1 MDPLLAELK
10 EMGVACGEL
19 RPVRSK
25 DGVTVVRVTDSQGK
39 RWVLK
44 HFEEP
49 GFRREIQRYRLLGEL
64 GVPTLRLMGATA
76 ASLLLED
83 LEESPALRLG
93 VPEDLEDPAVARLL
107 ARWYTRLHQAGRE
120 YLHRC
125 PDAALYNEAA
135 CLTPEALAL
144 VQERTGSGGLPIW
157 SRLKSALPAV
167 LSALKALSPTLVY
180 NDFYY
185 TNLAVARDGSSAL
198 MYDYNLMGRGYAY
211 GDVRNVCASLGPE
224 AGRAFLEEYGPV
236 DPWER
241 RVDQVVSP
249 LVTLIHACRRE
260 SFPAWARPS
269 LEEMES
275 SYPQVF
281 TRFLKDLEER
291 SC

>member
-19 RPVRSK
+19 RPIRSK
-25 DGVTVVRVTDSQGK
+25 DGVTVVQVTDSQGK

-120 YLHRC
+120 YLH
-125 PDAALYNEAA
+125 
-135 CLTPEALAL
+135 
-144 VQERTGSGGLPIW
+144 
-157 SRLKSALPAV
+157 
-167 LSALKALSPTLVY
+167 
-180 NDFYY
+180 
-185 TNLAVARDGSSAL
+185 
-198 MYDYNLMGRGYAY
+198 GRGPLQRGRLPDPGGPGPGSRADRLR
-211 GDVRNVCASLGPE
+211 GAAHLVPPEERPARRALGPE
-224 AGRAFLEEYGPV
+224 GPLPHPGV
-236 DPWER
+236 
-241 RVDQVVSP
+241 Q
-249 LVTLIHACRRE
+249 
-260 SFPAWARPS
+260 
-269 LEEMES
+269 
-275 SYPQVF
+275 
-281 TRFLKDLEER
+281 
-291 SC
+291 